1 MKAWTLL
8 FLRFGTG
15 MLLVLWGMVRLT
27 APEAGVK
34 VSEKYYA
41 GLGASDLVQTGWGVA
56 LVLIGALCILGL
68 WRRYSYVAQAVVLVS
83 GALSIWKYLLDPFGK
98 YLLEEGQLLFFPSV
112 AMAAATLVLIA
123 FRADDRLAL
132 DTRLGRN

>member
-15 MLLVLWGMVRLT
+15 MLLVLWGIVRLT
-27 APEAGVK
+27 APEAGAR
-34 VSEKYYA
+34 VSAKYYG
-41 GLGASDLVQTGWGVA
+41 GLGTSDMVQTGWGLAMV
-56 LVLIGALCILGL
+56 VIGALCIVGL

-83 GALSIWKYLLDPFGK
+83 GAVSIWKYLLDPFGN
-98 YLLEEGQLLFFPSV
+98 YLLEESQLLFFPSV

-123 FRADDRLAL
+123 FRSDDRLAL
-132 DTRLGRN
+132 DSVFKRD

>member
-15 MLLVLWGMVRLT
+15 MLLVLWGIVRLT
-27 APEAGVK
+27 APEAGAK
-34 VSEKYYA
+34 VSQKYYA
-41 GLGASDLVQTGWGVA
+41 ALGASDLAQTGWGAA
-56 LVLIGALCILGL
+56 LVVVGTLCILGL
-68 WRRYSYVAQAVVLVS
+68 WRRYSYAAQAVVLVS
-83 GALSIWKYLLDPFGK
+83 GALSIWKYLLDPFGN
-98 YLLEEGQLLFFPSV
+98 YLIEEGQILFFPSL

-132 DTRLGRN
+132 DAVLRRA